1 MYRRTLYLL
10 AVLTNSGAIVLCSLQ
25 NGLVNWL
32 NVLLA
37 ANLVML
43 IVLQKRVGF
52 ILSRLLTISGIQK
65 NSANIESAL
74 TQFIIKAKASVTEAK
89 TAISGINE
97 IRQEK
102 YMEILSQINDTEIR
116 ESLQA
121 AHDKI
126 ITLREKEKENN
137 WITEGVAVFAEL
149 KQKGNDIGEYS
160 LTAISTIVKYL
171 NANQGA
177 FFLLKTQDSDK
188 WFELTASYAYGKKRY
203 MEKKINV
210 GEGLI
215 GQIYYEK
222 EIIYITDVPKDYIRI
237 TSGLGEALPNCVC
250 IVPLMSEGELLGAI
264 EVASFQ
270 KLHSHEMEYLK
281 KIADSIGYNLA
292 SLENNRRTE
301 ILLEES
307 QKVAQEVKCQEEE
320 LRQSMEELTATQEQM
335 RRKEKELDAVMSS
348 LSTVEL
354 DLEGHVLQANP
365 VFLGITGYTMT
376 DIQGKLYKSLIPQH
390 GNDLIQYDMMWN
402 SILSGQ
408 SFSGEFRIVNKDVKE
423 MWLTGN
429 FTPIVSESGKPYKVM
444 VISLFTTQDKE
455 KLFELQEMVTAIKN
469 CFPIAEINQ
478 DMTFKSAN
486 DLFLSE
492 LGIKRLELKKTLP
505 QNVLANGSY
514 GKLEQFLRNHQD
526 QPNHIELNISDKNGI
541 TKKFNTSLIKINN
554 TNGQQ
559 KKGLL
564 ILRNAL

>member
-1 MYRRTLYLL
+1 MYGRMLFLL
-10 AVLTNSGAIVLCSLQ
+10 AVVTNSGAIVLCSLLY
-25 NGLVNWL
+25 GPMNWL
-32 NVLLA
+32 NVIMA

-43 IVLQKRVGF
+43 IVLQKRIVF
-52 ILSRLLTISGIQK
+52 ILSGLLTISGTQK
-65 NSANIESAL
+65 DSANVESAL
-74 TQFIIKAKASVTEAK
+74 KQFIVKAKASVKEAK
-89 TAISGINE
+89 TVIFGINE
-97 IRQEK
+97 IGQEK
-102 YMEILSQINDTEIR
+102 YVEMLSQINDSEIR
-116 ESLQA
+116 ESLQV

-126 ITLREKEKENN
+126 VTLRKKEKESN
-137 WITEGVAVFAEL
+137 WITEGAAAIAEL
-149 KQKGNDIGEYS
+149 KQKGNDIDEYS
-160 LTAISTIVKYL
+160 LSAISTIVKYL

-177 FFLLKTQDSDK
+177 FFLLKSDDHDK
-188 WFELTASYAYGKKRY
+188 WFELTASYAYGKRKY
-203 MEKKINV
+203 AEKKINV
-210 GEGLI
+210 GEGLV
-215 GQIYYEK
+215 GQIYYEM

-237 TSGLGEALPNCVC
+237 TSGLGEALPRCVC
-250 IVPLMSEGELLGAI
+250 IVPLISEGELHGAI

-270 KLHSHEMEYLK
+270 KLQAHELEYLN

-292 SLENNRRTE
+292 SLENNKRME

-307 QKVAQEVKCQEEE
+307 QKMAQEVKSQEEE
-320 LRQSMEELTATQEQM
+320 LRQNMEELTATQEQM
-335 RRKEKELDAVMSS
+335 RSREKELDAVMSA

-376 DIQGKLYKSLIPQH
+376 DIQGNLYKSLIPQH
-390 GNDLIQYDMMWN
+390 GNDIIQYDLMWN

-408 SFSGEFRIVNKDVKE
+408 SFSGEFRILNKEEKE
-423 MWLTGN
+423 MWITGN
-429 FTPIVSESGKPYKVM
+429 FTPILNESGQPYKVM

-455 KLFELQEMVTAIKN
+455 KLFELQEMVTAMKN
-469 CFPIAEINQ
+469 CFPMAEINQ

-492 LGIKRLELKKTLP
+492 IGIKRLELKKAHL

-514 GKLEQFLRNHQD
+514 GKLEQFLRKHHD
-526 QPNHIELNISDKNGI
+526 QPDHVELSISNKNGA